1 MAVLFFDGTR
11 LSRGREEQDEVKSQG
26 GRRKNLKILIQS
38 SNFFFLLKKGQAI
51 WSRVQIKREGKGLE
65 GKCCLLSSFKER
77 TWIGIISLLL
87 FSCCLFNLNMKSR
100 QPSLIRINVVSITSA
115 QQTPKVD

>member
-65 GKCCLLSSFKER
+65 GKCCLLSSFNER

-87 FSCCLFNLNMKSR
+87 CLFNLNMKSH